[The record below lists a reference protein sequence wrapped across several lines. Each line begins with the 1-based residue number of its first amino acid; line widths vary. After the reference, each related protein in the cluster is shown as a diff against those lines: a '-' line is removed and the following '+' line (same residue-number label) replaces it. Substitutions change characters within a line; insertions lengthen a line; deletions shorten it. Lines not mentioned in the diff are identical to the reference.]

1 VGTLIHAYILYLLWC
16 EKGRR
21 VLAADYAAIIQATP
35 QVRYKRTVGDW
46 IALAL
51 LLLLVVGFAAML
63 LFA

>member
-1 VGTLIHAYILYLLWC
+1 
-16 EKGRR
+16 
-21 VLAADYAAIIQATP
+21 
-35 QVRYKRTVGDW
+35 VRYKRTFGDW